1 MEHWRNLS
9 LFKKFIFG
17 MLAIIGVLLLP
28 ELIFFMHVGGIELI
42 FGFMVMYIQSM
53 RTWLEIK
60 RQSFKRIINTIYA
73 SLLSTTAFKPRTFY
87 LQSTFCVI
95 AFVVTGSISLSMV
108 FFMPGMLLNNL
119 SV

>member
-1 MEHWRNLS
+1 MA
-9 LFKKFIFG
+9 K
-17 MLAIIGVLLLP
+17 P
-28 ELIFFMHVGGIELI
+28 ELIKEVYFLACLQSLVFCYYLNLFFMQVGGIELI

-53 RTWLEIK
+53 RTLLEIK